1 MITKHLFL
9 VLESI
14 AGVEFPPVRI
24 HFEALEEPWQEVSRP
39 ALIGWLIFYGLV
51 LLLAATDDDGF
62 LFIDNANLIVHEA
75 GHLLFSYLGE
85 TLALWG
91 GTLFE
96 LFVPAALAVA
106 FTFRRQLAGAAF
118 CAFFFFENF
127 LYIATY
133 MADAR
138 RQELPLVSV
147 GGGDTEHDWFLI
159 FSSLGLLNY
168 DTTIAGITRALGWMG
183 MLATVTWFT
192 WRARSATQE

>member
-1 MITKHLFL
+1 MR
-9 VLESI
+9 
-14 AGVEFPPVRI
+14 VR
-24 HFEALEEPWQEVSRP
+24 FEALENPWQEVQRP
-39 ALIGWLIFYGLV
+39 RLFAWLAFYGLI
-51 LLLAATDDDGF
+51 LLLALFEDDGF

-85 TLALWG
+85 TLAVWG

-96 LFVPAALAVA
+96 LFVPAALAVT
-106 FTFRRQLAGAAF
+106 FIFRRHLPGAAF

-138 RQELPLVSV
+138 TQQLPLVSV
-147 GGGDTEHDWFLI
+147 GGGDTEHDWYVI

-168 DTTIAGITRALGWMG
+168 DTTIAALTRALGWIG
-183 MLATVTWFT
+183 MLATVGWLVLK
-192 WRARSATQE
+192 ARSAR

>member
-1 MITKHLFL
+1 MH
-9 VLESI
+9 
-14 AGVEFPPVRI
+14 I
-24 HFEALEEPWQEVSRP
+24 HFEALEEPWQEVSPP
-39 ALIGWLIFYGLV
+39 ALIGWLVFYAVV
-51 LLLAATDDDGF
+51 LLLAVADDDGF

-85 TLALWG
+85 TLAVWG

-96 LFVPAALAVA
+96 LFVPAALAVT
-106 FTFRRQLAGAAF
+106 FVFRRHLQGAAF
-118 CAFFFFENF
+118 CTFFCFENF

-147 GGGDTEHDWFLI
+147 GGGDTEHDWYLI

-168 DTTIAGITRALGWMG
+168 DTTIAALTRALGYLG
-183 MLATVTWFT
+183 MLATMGWFFY
-192 WRARSATQE
+192 RARSSRSE

>member
-1 MITKHLFL
+1 M
-9 VLESI
+9 
-14 AGVEFPPVRI
+14 RI
-24 HFEALEEPWQEVSRP
+24 HFEAVEEPWQGVSRP
-39 ALIGWLIFYGLV
+39 ALIGWLCFYGLV
-51 LLLAATDDDGF
+51 LLLALTDDDGF

-96 LFVPAALAVA
+96 LLVPAALAVA
-106 FTFRRQLAGAAF
+106 FVFRRHLAGAAF
-118 CAFFFFENF
+118 CSFFFFENF

-147 GGGDTEHDWFLI
+147 GGGETEHDWFLI
-159 FSSLGLLNY
+159 FSSIGLLQH
-168 DTTIAGITRALGWMG
+168 DTTIAALTRVLGWLG
-183 MLATVTWFT
+183 MLATMAWFT
-192 WRARSATQE
+192 LRARRARTD

>member
-1 MITKHLFL
+1 VTL
-9 VLESI
+9 SRGD
-14 AGVEFPPVRI
+14 GVECNAVRV
-24 HFEALEEPWQEVSRP
+24 HFEVLEEPWQEVSRP
-39 ALIGWLIFYGLV
+39 ALIGWLVFFGLV
-51 LLLAATDDDGF
+51 LLLAAADDDGF
-62 LFIDNANLIVHEA
+62 LFIDNANLLVHEA
-75 GHLLFSYLGE
+75 GHLLFSYLGD

-106 FTFRRQLAGAAF
+106 FVFRRHLAGAAF

-159 FSSLGLLNY
+159 FSSLGVLNY
-168 DTTIAGITRALGWMG
+168 DITIAGITRALGWLG
-183 MLATVTWFT
+183 MLATMAWLTY
-192 WRARSATQE
+192 RAISPRPE

>member
-1 MITKHLFL
+1 MNSLFL
-9 VLESI
+9 RFRLI
-14 AGVEFPPVRI
+14 RGVECPPVRI
-24 HFEALEEPWQEVSRP
+24 HFEAREDPWQEVSRP
-39 ALIGWLIFYGLV
+39 ALIGWPVFYALV
-51 LLLAATDDDGF
+51 LLLALTDDDGF
-62 LFIDNANLIVHEA
+62 LFIDNANLVVHEA

-85 TLALWG
+85 TLAVWG

-106 FTFRRQLAGAAF
+106 FVFRRHLAGAAF
-118 CAFFFFENF
+118 CTFFFFENF

-159 FSSLGLLNY
+159 FSNLGVLNY
-168 DTTIAGITRALGWMG
+168 DTTIAGITRAVGWLG
-183 MLATVTWFT
+183 MLATIAWFIL
-192 WRARSATQE
+192 RGRQHSKE